1 MSLTE
6 SDIID
11 RFFSAGGPKR
21 ADVLLGIGD
30 DAAILGMPRDHDLV
44 TSVDMLIQGRHF
56 PEDMTAV
63 DIGYRAMAVNLSD
76 MAAMG
81 AEPAWATLALSVPE
95 ASESWLSGF
104 STGLLGLA
112 GLHGVALVGGDTVK
126 GPLAMSVQIMGFV
139 PCGSALRRDG
149 ARPGDGVYVT
159 GGPGEAAA
167 GLAIWRRGL
176 QEPQGPAA
184 GLLRRFTRPEPRLAE
199 GRDLRGIASACID
212 VSDGLA
218 TDLGRLA
225 RASGAGAII
234 DLDALPMSDALSAF
248 ADPIEARSYVL
259 GGGDDYELCFTVP
272 QWALSDFE
280 RCASRWGCPVTAIG
294 EICEQQGL
302 YARVSNEIEALEE
315 GGFDHFR

>member
-1 MSLTE
+1 MTLTE
-6 SDIID
+6 ADIID
-11 RFFSAGGPKR
+11 RFFSAGGLKR

-30 DAAILGMPRDHDLV
+30 DAAILGMPSGHDLV

-56 PEDMTAV
+56 PEEMTAA

-81 AEPAWATLALSVPE
+81 AQPAWATLALSLPE
-95 ASESWLSGF
+95 ASESWLAGF

-139 PCGSALRRDG
+139 PRGSALRRDG

-159 GGPGEAAA
+159 GRPGEAAA

-176 QEPQGPAA
+176 QEPPGPAA
-184 GLLRRFTRPEPRLAE
+184 GLLRRFTCPEPRLAE
-199 GRDLRGIASACID
+199 GHDLRGIASACID

-234 DLDALPMSDALSAF
+234 DLDVLPVSDALSAV
-248 ADPIEARSYVL
+248 AGPMQARSYVL

-272 QWALSDFE
+272 QRALSDFE
-280 RCASRWGCPVTAIG
+280 HRVSRWGCPVTAIG
-294 EICEQQGL
+294 EICEQPGL
-302 YARVSNEIEALEE
+302 YARVSGEVEALEE